1 MYDALTS
8 TPVILAAAAAWFL
21 GVVGTWASPRIAR
34 RIRLLRE
41 GHLARLAR
49 PPALIDDGPVSKA
62 AVGVQPVARTSLPPP
77 QQEAPPVAVSVAT
90 RAPQFD
96 TSGAKV
102 LHPAVAAE
110 RFAAW
115 MRANGGTDYLWVGEL
130 DLNYLYFCKEENLF
144 PVELKGLRE
153 FLYLLPGVYH
163 DRPRIGGA
171 QWERFRRRMG
181 YWYADRG
188 LDPPQRPVVVRILP
202 AELVPAARVR
212 DWPGEGRPESGSV
225 APRGRTAAVS
235 GKKRSL
241 SNADG
246 RVHDRPDQGFGPA
259 SLPKAA

>member
-21 GVVGTWASPRIAR
+21 GVVGTWASPRVAR
-34 RIRLLRE
+34 HLRILRE

-49 PPALIDDGPVSKA
+49 PPALVEDGPVSKA
-62 AVGVQPVARTSLPPP
+62 AVGVQPVARTHS
-77 QQEAPPVAVSVAT
+77 QPVEPEPLSVVT
-90 RAPQFD
+90 RAPEFD
-96 TSGAKV
+96 TRRAKV

-110 RFAAW
+110 KFAAW
-115 MRANGGTDYLWVGEL
+115 MRANGGTDYTWVGEL
-130 DLNYLYFCKEENLF
+130 DLNYLYFCKEENYF

-171 QWERFRRRMG
+171 QWERFRRLMHD
-181 YWYADRG
+181 WYAQRG

-202 AELVPAARVR
+202 AELVPTARVR